1 MPEVF
6 VAEMKPGL
14 TVRGSFVLKAKKLLP
29 YRESPGYFLAVKLG
43 DKTGE
48 IEGRVWE
55 KGEET
60 NAGLKVGDIVAVE
73 GRAMEYNGLKQ
84 LRIDAIV
91 KQGGDIDLSKFIP
104 VAAGLEEAK
113 IKFNGLI
120 NSLSDG
126 YLKELLLLIF
136 SDKEFFDAF
145 CLAPAAKLYH
155 HTQLGGLL
163 LHSTNVAVAADR
175 MAPVYSQADRD
186 LLVAGAL
193 LHDLGKVQEYQ
204 YRGTIEATDEGRL
217 LGHIISGTMFL
228 DRYISRVPGF
238 PENLRLKLLHILVSH
253 HGRYEWQSPKRPK
266 FLEAA
271 ILHQLD
277 MLDALADMFSQAAS
291 GREDKDSSWAGWVK
305 GLDRYV
311 YCGETTL
318 EISTDNAPDNGKKE
332 EAVNR

>member
-6 VAEMKPGL
+6 VTKLKPGL

-29 YRESPGYFLAVKLG
+29 YRESVGYYLAVKLG

-48 IEGRVWE
+48 IEGRIWE
-55 KGEET
+55 KGEEV

-73 GRAMEYNGLKQ
+73 GRAIEYNGLKQ
-84 LRIDAIV
+84 LRVDTIV
-91 KQGGDIDLSKFIP
+91 KHSGDIDLSRFIP
-104 VAAGLEEAK
+104 IAAGLEEAK
-113 IKFNGLI
+113 VKFNRLI
-120 NSLSDG
+120 NSLSNS
-126 YLKELLLLIF
+126 YLKELLLLLF
-136 SDKEFFDAF
+136 SDKEFFDTF
-145 CLAPAAKLYH
+145 CLAPAAKLH
-155 HTQLGGLL
+155 HHAQLGGLM
-163 LHSTNVAVAADR
+163 LHSTNVAVAADKI
-175 MAPVYSQADRD
+175 APVYEQADRD

-204 YRGTIEATDEGRL
+204 CRGTVEATDEGRL

-228 DRYISRVPGF
+228 DRYISRVPDF
-238 PENLRLKLLHILVSH
+238 PESLRLKLLHILVSH

-277 MLDALADMFSQAAS
+277 MLDVLADMFSRAAS

-311 YCGETTL
+311 YCGENSL
-318 EISTDNAPDNGKKE
+318 EISTNSVPDSGKKKMK
-332 EAVNR
+332 